1 MAYDGSHYP
10 ETIEEC
16 WAEIDRLRAYLPS
29 PRYLVR
35 RKPFQPKEWV
45 ILVLASRKDFLRYQ
59 EIYNALYSDRLD
71 PPDPENIKVQVSKI
85 RARLRKL
92 GIEAGFECVPAQ
104 GYGIVNREAI
114 AAFVNRKDVEQVI

>member
-1 MAYDGSHYP
+1 MAFDGNHYP

-29 PRYLVR
+29 PKYLVR
-35 RKPFQPKEWV
+35 RRPFQPKEWI

-59 EIYNALYSDRLD
+59 EIYNAMYADCID
-71 PPDPENIKVQVSKI
+71 QPDPENIKVQVSKI
-85 RARLRKL
+85 RARLRSL
-92 GIEAGFECVPAQ
+92 GIDADFECVPTQ

-114 AAFVNRKDVEQVI
+114 AAFVNRTDLEQAS